1 MNTNLLDSI
10 GLAGVDLSYIII
22 ALIVLWIVTIVIA
35 VLALTRYNRLE
46 KKYLQFMGGKDAGT
60 LEEEIL
66 NVLETEL
73 GNKNQI
79 EKNRQAIEV
88 LNEKMGDTFQKCG
101 IVRYDAFKEMGGKL
115 SFALVLLDERNDGFI
130 INTVH
135 RPEASYSYIKSVV
148 GGHCKIEMCDEEQKA
163 LQKALGTAEK
173 Q

>member
-10 GLAGVDLSYIII
+10 GLAGLDLSYIII
-22 ALIVLWIVTIVIA
+22 VLIVLWLAAMIIAIV
-35 VLALTRYNRLE
+35 ALVRYQKLE
-46 KKYLQFMGGKDAGT
+46 KKYMQFMGGRNAGT

-101 IVRYDAFKEMGGKL
+101 IVRYDAFREMGGKL
-115 SFALVLLDERNDGFI
+115 SFALTLLDERNDGFI

-148 GGHCKIEMCDEEQKA
+148 GGKCGIELSGEEQKA
-163 LQKALGTAEK
+163 LHKALGTGEE

>member
-1 MNTNLLDSI
+1 M
-10 GLAGVDLSYIII
+10 
-22 ALIVLWIVTIVIA
+22 
-35 VLALTRYNRLE
+35 
-46 KKYLQFMGGKDAGT
+46 QFMGGREAGT

-66 NVLETEL
+66 NVLETEM
-73 GNKNQI
+73 GNKSQI

-148 GGHCKIEMCDEEQKA
+148 GGQCKIEMCEEEQKA
-163 LQKALGTAEK
+163 LQKALGAAENGG
-173 Q
+173 

>member
-10 GLAGVDLSYIII
+10 GLAGLDLSYIII
-22 ALIVLWIVTIVIA
+22 ALIVLWIVTLVIA
-35 VLALTRYNRLE
+35 VIALVRYNKLE
-46 KKYLQFMGGKDAGT
+46 KKYMQFMGGRDAGT

-73 GNKNQI
+73 GNKTQI
-79 EKNRQAIEV
+79 DKNRQAIEV

-135 RPEASYSYIKSVV
+135 RPEASYSYIKSVIS
-148 GGHCKIEMCDEEQKA
+148 GQCKIELCEEEQKA
-163 LQKALGTAEK
+163 LHKALGTAEK
-173 Q
+173 

>member
-10 GLAGVDLSYIII
+10 GLAGLDLSYIII
-22 ALIVLWIVTIVIA
+22 ALIVLWIVTLVIA
-35 VLALTRYNRLE
+35 IIALTRYSKLE
-46 KKYLQFMGGKDAGT
+46 KKYMQFMGGREAGT

-73 GNKNQI
+73 GNKSQI

-148 GGHCKIEMCDEEQKA
+148 GGQCKIEMCEEEQKA
-163 LQKALGTAEK
+163 LQKALGAAEK